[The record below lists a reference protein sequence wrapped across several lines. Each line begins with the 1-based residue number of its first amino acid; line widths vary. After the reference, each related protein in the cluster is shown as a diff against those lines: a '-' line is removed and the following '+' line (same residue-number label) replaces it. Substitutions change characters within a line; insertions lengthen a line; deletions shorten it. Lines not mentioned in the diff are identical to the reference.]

1 MSKPEKQ
8 YHRTMARELKRAP
21 QEAKEELF
29 VNNFL
34 DYADMVNGLY
44 VDANPIEENKDHL
57 IYAMQALMIM
67 ELDWRKSTKSLDRLC
82 SFFKES
88 PGEIAAKYVENRY
101 SPRIIFSAIET
112 NEMDPYIDLAA
123 ALLQEP
129 YVDTVIEQYHTILAE
144 RYPKLEDEVKDYR
157 RCLNEGNSEEGFRH
171 LLKLYGFNAIDDEYM
186 EQLLTAVVLMGYE
199 AYTSGIKLPFFCL
212 FRSVTTNKKDS
223 MEDRGRSYPL
233 ICCLYQLLDEKEH
246 GSTSHESVKKI
257 AEECIAENCIYGNPV
272 ATSLMR
278 SGAIKENRYDMTA
291 EEIMESL
298 YFEKYY
304 KRRRKKLCEI
314 LECEDEELEEKLYSP
329 GENSNSQEEI
339 ACLLGL
345 ARDYGVQPAVISE
358 AHQRILDETDESLQ
372 MMNDSVLPMYYL
384 VKLETRL
391 GKIFEDGGREAFYNI
406 TKRDLY
412 NEIGADNLKEDIY
425 YLSQYA
431 YFDVLMNALNKEHAM
446 FYRNFNYFPKN
457 TGSSLSIIN
466 LRQQSERYK
475 EELEEAR
482 AAIASLR
489 KKTHHPI
496 PKAKGS
502 NEKYFRSELV
512 KANNE
517 IDDLNNK
524 NDELQKTIDDLN
536 EYIRILEDANSAE
549 TEAEVVPATAIDEA
563 ILHSIRIVFVC
574 GDVDAKCSELRKTFP
589 NSTIIE
595 AATQSVTMKSA
606 TDLVVYFTKHISHSM
621 YFRVKSSYKGIPEYF
636 FNGTNIEKM
645 KREVSAF
652 IKSSQIGQGAE

>member
-1 MSKPEKQ
+1 MSKQEKQ

-34 DYADMVNGLY
+34 DYADLVNGLY

-67 ELDWRKSTKSLDRLC
+67 ELDWRKSTESLDKLC

-101 SPRIIFSAIET
+101 SPKIIFSAIET
-112 NEMDPYIDLAA
+112 NDMDPYIDLAA

-129 YVDTVIEQYHTILAE
+129 YVDTVIEQYNVILAE
-144 RYPKLEDEVKDYR
+144 RFPKLEAEVKDYH
-157 RCLNEGNSEEGFRH
+157 RCLDEGNAEEGFRH
-171 LLKLYGFNAIDDEYM
+171 LLKLYGFDVINDEYM
-186 EQLLTAVVLMGYE
+186 EQLLVSVVLMGYE
-199 AYTSGIKLPFFCL
+199 AYSSNIKLPFFCL
-212 FRSVTTNKKDS
+212 FRSVTSNKKES

-246 GSTSHESVKKI
+246 GSMPSESVKKI
-257 AEECIAENCIYGNPV
+257 AEECASEKYVYGN
-272 ATSLMR
+272 AIAASLMR
-278 SGAIKENRYDMTA
+278 SGAIKENRYDLTA
-291 EEIMESL
+291 EEIMDSF

-314 LECEDEELEEKLYSP
+314 LKCEDEELEGKLYSP
-329 GENSNSQEEI
+329 GESSNSQEEI

-372 MMNDSVLPMYYL
+372 MMNNSVLPMYYL
-384 VKLETRL
+384 VKLESRL
-391 GKIFEDGGREAFYNI
+391 EEIYGDGGRDAFCNI

-412 NEIGADNLKEDIY
+412 NEIGADNLQEDIY
-425 YLSQYA
+425 YLSQFA
-431 YFDVLMNALNKEHAM
+431 YFDVIMNALNKEHAM
-446 FYRNFNYFPKN
+446 YYRNFNYFPKN
-457 TGSSLSIIN
+457 MGSSLSIIN
-466 LRQQSERYK
+466 LRQQNEKYR

-482 AAIASLR
+482 AAITALR
-489 KKTHHPI
+489 KKAHHPI

-517 IDDLNNK
+517 IDALNEK

-536 EYIRILEDANSAE
+536 EYIRRLEDANSAE
-549 TEAEVVPATAIDEA
+549 IETECVPVTAIDEA

-574 GDVDAKCSELRKTFP
+574 GDVDTKCSELRKAFP
-589 NSTIIE
+589 HSTIIE
-595 AATQSVTMKSA
+595 AATQSVTMKNA

-621 YFRVKSSYKGIPEYF
+621 YFRVKSSYKGVPEYF
-636 FNGTNIEKM
+636 FNGTNIDKM
-645 KREVSAF
+645 KHEVGAF
-652 IKSSQIGQGAE
+652 IKSSQIGKGAE